1 MAHRDWDVVI
11 VAHRGMVAGFPENT
25 LAAYRKAI
33 EMGFSAIEIDLRA
46 TADGH
51 IVVMHDDTV
60 DRTTSGRGKVSELT
74 LADVRSLDAGS
85 HAGPEFSGQKVPTF
99 QEVLE
104 TVRGS
109 GTKLVL
115 DIKPGP
121 LLDHRRIVRMTE
133 QYGAI
138 LDVIVGP
145 RSLADLHDFKR
156 LNPNLRTL
164 GLVPGEEFAP
174 PDHDAVEE
182 FACAGADV
190 IRLWP
195 PWIFSD
201 RDQSPGGQT
210 SGLIERMHQLGKPV
224 WTTADILCQDI
235 NPERPRDERAEL
247 LRLGVNGILTDIPE
261 TLRDLLA
268 APRDR
273 LRRAQTGPE
282 PVATPLVFA
291 PGKTDQSGKRR

>member
-1 MAHRDWDVVI
+1 
-11 VAHRGMVAGFPENT
+11 MVAGFPENT
-25 LAAYRKAI
+25 LAAYCKSI

-51 IVVMHDDTV
+51 IVVIHDDTV
-60 DRTTSGRGKVSELT
+60 DRTTSGCGKVSELT
-74 LADVRSLDAGS
+74 LADIRSLDAGS
-85 HAGPEFSGQKVPTF
+85 HAGPEFADQKVPTF
-99 QEVLE
+99 EEVLDA
-104 TVRGS
+104 VRGS

-121 LLDHRRIVRMTE
+121 LLDHRRIVRLTE

-145 RSLADLHDFKR
+145 RSIADLRDFKR

-164 GLVPGEEFAP
+164 GLVPGEEFGP

-182 FACAGADV
+182 FARSGADI

-201 RDQSPGGQT
+201 RDQTTGDET
-210 SGLIERMHQLGKPV
+210 SGLVERMHQLGKPV
-224 WTTADILCQDI
+224 WTTAAVLYRDID
-235 NPERPRDERAEL
+235 PERPRDDLAEL
-247 LRLGVNGILTDIPE
+247 VRLGVNGILTDIPE
-261 TLRDLLA
+261 TLRDVLA
-268 APRDR
+268 TSSQAGHETTRNR
-273 LRRAQTGPE
+273 
-282 PVATPLVFA
+282 
-291 PGKTDQSGKRR
+291 

>member
-1 MAHRDWDVVI
+1 
-11 VAHRGMVAGFPENT
+11 MVSGFPENT
-25 LAAYRKAI
+25 LAAYRRAI
-33 EMGFSAIEIDLRA
+33 GMGFSAIEIDLQA

-60 DRTTSGRGKVSELT
+60 DRTTSGCGAVSELT
-74 LADVRSLDAGS
+74 LADIRSLDAGS
-85 HAGPEFSGQKVPTF
+85 HAGPEFADQKVPTF

-121 LLDHRRIVRMTE
+121 LLDHDRIVHLTE
-133 QYGAI
+133 RAGAT

-174 PDHDAVEE
+174 PDHEAIEE
-182 FACAGADV
+182 FARSGADI

-195 PWIFSD
+195 PWIFTD
-201 RDQSPGGQT
+201 RDQSTGDQA
-210 SGLIERMHQLGKPV
+210 SHLIERMHRLGKPV
-224 WTTADILCQDI
+224 WTTADVLYRDI
-235 NPERPRDERAEL
+235 DPERPREDLAEL
-247 LRLGVNGILTDIPE
+247 VRLGVNGILTDVPE
-261 TLRDLLA
+261 LLRDLLA
-268 APRDR
+268 AAGEAAR
-273 LRRAQTGPE
+273 
-282 PVATPLVFA
+282 
-291 PGKTDQSGKRR
+291 

>member
-1 MAHRDWDVVI
+1 MANRDWDVVV

-25 LAAYRKAI
+25 LAAYRQAI
-33 EMGFSAIEIDLRA
+33 TMGFSAIEIDLQA

-60 DRTTSGRGKVSELT
+60 DRTTSGCGAVSELT
-74 LADVRSLDAGS
+74 LADIRSLDAGS
-85 HAGPEFSGQKVPTF
+85 HAGPEFADQKVPTF

-109 GTKLVL
+109 GVKLVL

-121 LLDHRRIVRMTE
+121 RLDHRRIVRLTE

-145 RSLADLHDFKR
+145 RSLADLRDFKC

-164 GLVPGEEFAP
+164 GLIPGEEFAP
-174 PDHDAVEE
+174 PDHDAADE
-182 FACAGADV
+182 FARSGADI

-195 PWIFSD
+195 PWIFTD
-201 RDQSPGGQT
+201 RDQSPGGET

-224 WTTADILCQDI
+224 WTTADILYRDI
-235 NPERPRDERAEL
+235 NPERPRDDLAEL
-247 LRLGVNGILTDIPE
+247 VRLGVNGILTDVPE
-261 TLRDLLA
+261 LLRDLLA
-268 APRDR
+268 APAAA
-273 LRRAQTGPE
+273 LGP
-282 PVATPLVFA
+282 PCH
-291 PGKTDQSGKRR
+291 